1 MVRGGAWARQSQG
14 PGWRAGGAD
23 GRGVGGGGVAGC
35 SLGVLVG
42 MYLAAIHGVGGCTT
56 ATQALKNRM
65 AAYLW
70 ETALEV

>member
-1 MVRGGAWARQSQG
+1 M
-14 PGWRAGGAD
+14 

-42 MYLAAIHGVGGCTT
+42 TMYLAAIHGVGLGGCTT

>member
-1 MVRGGAWARQSQG
+1 M
-14 PGWRAGGAD
+14 
-23 GRGVGGGGVAGC
+23 AGC
-35 SLGVLVG
+35 SLWVVG
-42 MYLAAIHGVGGCTT
+42 GWVVAAIHGVGGCTT